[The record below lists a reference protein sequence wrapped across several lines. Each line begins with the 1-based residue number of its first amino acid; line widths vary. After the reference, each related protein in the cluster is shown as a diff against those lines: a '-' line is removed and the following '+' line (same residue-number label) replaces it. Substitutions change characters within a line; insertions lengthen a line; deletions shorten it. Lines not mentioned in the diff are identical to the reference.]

1 MCPAWGTVISLYET
15 RQFADVAASV
25 MSSETDTPHEIKEF
39 KVIGESVAPIDNHPE
54 LDLDV

>member
-25 MSSETDTPHEIKEF
+25 MSSETQTNHTIKAF
-39 KVIGESVAPIDNHPE
+39 SVIGEDVSPIDNHPE